1 MASEKVQKA
10 WSRAEADIKK
20 GNYAGVVDLMRETD
34 SEGQHAMTWYLAGL
48 ARREEAKASGAASTY
63 RQAAKNL
70 RTAMQ
75 MDRRTKRY
83 NTAYNDLLNEMNE
96 KRIGEYLIPPL
107 LKDGT
112 PTLTSFGLMGV
123 VFLAVLFALSQAG
136 NSPALT
142 GDEMVRMSLTW
153 TDADGTERS
162 GDVTI
167 QIHADAPSHA
177 SSFLQHVNE
186 GTYDGTIFHRVIDGF
201 MIQGGDFE
209 NSDGTGGYAASW
221 FGHCGPNGQAE
232 PSSSACDQTQY
243 TLPDE
248 VDNGRLHDVCTLSM
262 AKTQSPNT
270 GGSQFFLIPEDSND
284 GQGPS
289 WLDGVHTVFGT
300 ITDGCEHVTSI
311 SNVETGNTDDST
323 TTSGDGPTSQVTLV
337 EAVSMGADDTPWYV
351 FW

>member
-83 NTAYNDLLNEMNE
+83 NTAYNDLLNEMTE

-142 GDEMVRMSLTW
+142 GDEMVRMSMTW
-153 TDADGTERS
+153 TDADGTDRS

-221 FGHCGPNGQAE
+221 QGYCNGQAE
-232 PSSSACDQTQY
+232 PSSSNCDQTQY

-248 VDNGRLHDVCTLSM
+248 VSNGRLHDVCTISM
-262 AKTQSPNT
+262 AKTNSPHT

-284 GQGPS
+284 GKGPDH
-289 WLDGVHTVFGT
+289 LDGKHTVFGT

-311 SNVETGNTDDST
+311 SDIETTGSYDS
-323 TTSGDGPTSQVTLV
+323 DPVHQVTLV

>member
-34 SEGQHAMTWYLAGL
+34 SEGTHAMTWYLAGL

-83 NTAYNDLLNEMNE
+83 NTAYNELLNEMTE

-112 PTLTSFGLMGV
+112 PTLTSFGLMGA

-221 FGHCGPNGQAE
+221 QGYCNGQSE

-248 VDNGRLHDVCTLSM
+248 VSNGRLHDTCTLSM
-262 AKTQSPNT
+262 AKTGQPHT
-270 GGSQFFLIPEDSND
+270 GGSQFFLIPEDSNE

-289 WLDGVHTVFGT
+289 WLDGQHTVFGT
-300 ITDGCEHVTSI
+300 ITDGCDHVTSI
-311 SNVETGNTDDST
+311 SNIET
-323 TTSGDGPTSQVTLV
+323 DGQSNSDPVHQVTLV
-337 EAVSMGADDTPWYV
+337 EAVSMGADDSPWYV

>member
-20 GNYAGVVDLMRETD
+20 GNYAGVVDLMREID
-34 SEGQHAMTWYLAGL
+34 GEGEHAMTWYLAGL
-48 ARREEAKASGAASTY
+48 ARREEAKASGVASTY

-70 RTAMQ
+70 RTAMH

-136 NSPALT
+136 SSPALT
-142 GDEMVRMSLTW
+142 GDEVVRMSLTW
-153 TDADGTERS
+153 TDADGTDRS

-177 SSFLQHVNE
+177 SSFMQHVNE

-221 FGHCGPNGQAE
+221 QGYCNGQAE

-248 VDNGRLHDVCTLSM
+248 VDNGRLHDVCVLSM
-262 AKTQSPNT
+262 AKTNNPHT
-270 GGSQFFLIPEDSND
+270 GGSQFFLIPEDAEDSST
-284 GQGPS
+284 GQPGTP
-289 WLDGVHTVFGT
+289 WLNGKHTVFGT

-311 SNVETGNTDDST
+311 SEIETEGSQNSD
-323 TTSGDGPTSQVTLV
+323 PVHQVTLV
-337 EAVSMGADDTPWYV
+337 EAISMGADDTPWYV

>member
-1 MASEKVQKA
+1 MASEKIQKA

-34 SEGQHAMTWYLAGL
+34 SEGQHAMTWYLAGI

-153 TDADGTERS
+153 TDADGTDRS

-209 NSDGTGGYAASW
+209 NGDGTGGYAASW
-221 FGHCGPNGQAE
+221 HGYCNGQAE
-232 PSSSACDQTQY
+232 PSSSACGQTQY

-248 VDNGRLHDVCTLSM
+248 VSNGRLHDTCTLSM
-262 AKTQSPNT
+262 AKTGQPHT

-289 WLDGVHTVFGT
+289 WLDGQHTVFGT

-311 SNVETGNTDDST
+311 SNVETGNTDDDDA
-323 TTSGDGPTSQVTLV
+323 TSGDGPTSQVTLV
-337 EAVSMGADDTPWYV
+337 EAVSMGADDSPWYV

>member
-20 GNYAGVVDLMRETD
+20 GNYAGVVDLMREID
-34 SEGQHAMTWYLAGL
+34 GEGEHAMTWYLAGL
-48 ARREEAKASGAASTY
+48 ARREEAKASGLASTY
-63 RQAAKNL
+63 RQSAKNL

-136 NSPALT
+136 SSPALT
-142 GDEMVRMSLTW
+142 GDEVVRMSLTW
-153 TDADGTERS
+153 TDADGTDRS

-177 SSFLQHVNE
+177 SSFMQHVNE

-221 FGHCGPNGQAE
+221 QGYCNGQAE
-232 PSSSACDQTQY
+232 PSSSACDQTEY

-248 VDNGRLHDVCTLSM
+248 VDNGRLHDVCVLSM
-262 AKTQSPNT
+262 AKTNNPHT
-270 GGSQFFLIPEDSND
+270 GGSQFFLIPEDAEDSTT
-284 GQGPS
+284 GQPGTP
-289 WLDGVHTVFGT
+289 WLNGKHTVFGT

-311 SNVETGNTDDST
+311 SEIETEGSQNSD
-323 TTSGDGPTSQVTLV
+323 PVHQVTLV

>member
-20 GNYAGVVDLMRETD
+20 GNYAGVLPLLEETD
-34 SEGQHAMTWYLAGL
+34 AEGQHAMTWYLAGL

-63 RQAAKNL
+63 RKAAKNL
-70 RTAMQ
+70 RTAMH

-83 NTAYNDLLNEMNE
+83 NSAYNELLNEMTE

-112 PTLTSFGLMGV
+112 PTLTSFGLMGA

-142 GDEMVRMSLTW
+142 GDEVVRMSLKW
-153 TDADGTERS
+153 TDADGTDRS

-177 SSFLQHVNE
+177 SSFMQHVNE

-221 FGHCGPNGQAE
+221 QGYCNGQAE
-232 PSSSACDQTQY
+232 PNSANCAQNQY

-248 VDNGRLHDVCTLSM
+248 VSNGRLHDVCTLSM
-262 AKTQSPNT
+262 AKTGQPHT
-270 GGSQFFLIPEDSND
+270 GGSQFFLIPEDSNE

-289 WLDGVHTVFGT
+289 WLDGQHTVFGT

-311 SNVETGNTDDST
+311 SETETTGAQDS
-323 TTSGDGPTSQVTLV
+323 DPVHQVTLV

>member
-1 MASEKVQKA
+1 
-10 WSRAEADIKK
+10 
-20 GNYAGVVDLMRETD
+20 
-34 SEGQHAMTWYLAGL
+34 
-48 ARREEAKASGAASTY
+48 
-63 RQAAKNL
+63 
-70 RTAMQ
+70 MQ

-136 NSPALT
+136 SSPALT
-142 GDEMVRMSLTW
+142 GDEVVRMSLTW
-153 TDADGTERS
+153 TDADGTDRS

-167 QIHADAPSHA
+167 QIHADAPAHA
-177 SSFLQHVNE
+177 SSFMQHVNE

-232 PSSSACDQTQY
+232 PSSSACDETQY

-262 AKTQSPNT
+262 AKTNSPHT
-270 GGSQFFLIPEDSND
+270 GGSQFFLIPEDSNNRT
-284 GQGPS
+284 GP
-289 WLDGVHTVFGT
+289 
-300 ITDGCEHVTSI
+300 
-311 SNVETGNTDDST
+311 
-323 TTSGDGPTSQVTLV
+323 
-337 EAVSMGADDTPWYV
+337 
-351 FW
+351 

>member
-83 NTAYNDLLNEMNE
+83 NTAYNDLLNEMTE

-136 NSPALT
+136 NSPVLT
-142 GDEMVRMSLTW
+142 GDEMVRMSMTW
-153 TDADGTERS
+153 TDADGTDRS

-221 FGHCGPNGQAE
+221 QGYCNGQAE
-232 PSSSACDQTQY
+232 PSSNACDQTQY

-248 VDNGRLHDVCTLSM
+248 VDNGRLHDVCVLSM
-262 AKTQSPNT
+262 AKTNNPHT
-270 GGSQFFLIPEDSND
+270 GGSQFFLIPEDAEDSST
-284 GQGPS
+284 GQPGTP
-289 WLDGVHTVFGT
+289 WLNGKHTVFGT

-311 SNVETGNTDDST
+311 SEIETEGSQNSD
-323 TTSGDGPTSQVTLV
+323 PVHQVTLV
-337 EAVSMGADDTPWYV
+337 EAISMGADDSPWYV

>member
-1 MASEKVQKA
+1 MASEEVQKA
-10 WSRAEADIKK
+10 WSRAEADLKK
-20 GNYAGVVDLMRETD
+20 GKHAGVVDLMRETD
-34 SEGQHAMTWYLAGL
+34 SEGKHAMTWYLAGL
-48 ARREEAKASGAASTY
+48 ARREEAKLSGAASTY

-70 RTAMQ
+70 RTATQ

-83 NTAYNDLLNEMNE
+83 NTAYNDLLNEMTE
-96 KRIGEYLIPPL
+96 KRISEYLIPPL

-112 PTLTSFGLMGV
+112 PTLTSFGLMGA

-136 NSPALT
+136 SSPALT
-142 GDEMVRMSLTW
+142 GDEVVRMSLTW
-153 TDADGTERS
+153 TDADGTDRS

-167 QIHADAPSHA
+167 QIHADAPAHA
-177 SSFLQHVNE
+177 SSFMQHVNE

-221 FGHCGPNGQAE
+221 QGYCNGQAE
-232 PSSSACDQTQY
+232 PNSANCAQNQY

-248 VDNGRLHDVCTLSM
+248 VSNGRLHDVCTLSM
-262 AKTQSPNT
+262 AKTSSPHT

-284 GQGPS
+284 GQGPN
-289 WLDGVHTVFGT
+289 WLDGQHTVFGT

-311 SNVETGNTDDST
+311 SNVRTG
-323 TTSGDGPTSQVTLV
+323 SGDVPTDQVTLV
-337 EAVSMGADDTPWYV
+337 EVVSMGAEDTPWYV

>member
-1 MASEKVQKA
+1 MASEEVQKA
-10 WSRAEADIKK
+10 WSRAEADLKK
-20 GNYAGVVDLMRETD
+20 GKHAGVVDLMREAD
-34 SEGQHAMTWYLAGL
+34 SEGKHAMTWYLAGL
-48 ARREEAKASGAASTY
+48 ARREEAKLSGAASVY

-70 RTAMQ
+70 RTASQ

-123 VFLAVLFALSQAG
+123 MFLAVLFALSQAG
-136 NSPALT
+136 SSPALT
-142 GDEMVRMSLTW
+142 GDEVVRMSLTW
-153 TDADGTERS
+153 TDADGTDRS

-167 QIHADAPSHA
+167 QIHADAPAHA
-177 SSFLQHVNE
+177 SSFMQHVNE
-186 GTYDGTIFHRVIDGF
+186 GAYDGTIFHRVIDGF

-221 FGHCGPNGQAE
+221 QGYCNGQAE
-232 PSSSACDQTQY
+232 PSSSACDQTEY

-248 VDNGRLHDVCTLSM
+248 VDNGRLHSVCTISM
-262 AKTQSPNT
+262 AKTNPPHT
-270 GGSQFFLIPEDSND
+270 GGSQFFLIPEDSNN
-284 GQGPS
+284 GQGPN
-289 WLDGVHTVFGT
+289 WLDGKHTVFGT

-311 SNVETGNTDDST
+311 SEVETPSNDGNDDT
-323 TTSGDGPTSQVTLV
+323 NGDTPKQQVTLV
-337 EAVSMGADDTPWYV
+337 EVVSMGADDSPWYV

>member
-83 NTAYNDLLNEMNE
+83 NTAYNDLLNEMTE

-136 NSPALT
+136 NSPVLT
-142 GDEMVRMSLTW
+142 GDEMVRMSMTW
-153 TDADGTERS
+153 TDADGTDRS

-221 FGHCGPNGQAE
+221 QGYCNGQAE
-232 PSSSACDQTQY
+232 PSSSNCDQTQY

-248 VDNGRLHDVCTLSM
+248 VSNGRLHDVCTISM
-262 AKTQSPNT
+262 AKTNSPHT

-284 GQGPS
+284 GQGPGH
-289 WLDGVHTVFGT
+289 LDGKHTVFGT

-311 SNVETGNTDDST
+311 SDIETTGSYDS
-323 TTSGDGPTSQVTLV
+323 DPVHQVTLV

>member
-10 WSRAEADIKK
+10 WSLAEADIKK
-20 GNYAGVVDLMRETD
+20 GNYAGVLPLLEEIDA
-34 SEGQHAMTWYLAGL
+34 EGQHAMTWYLAGL

-63 RQAAKNL
+63 RKAAKNL
-70 RTAMQ
+70 RTAMH

-83 NTAYNDLLNEMNE
+83 NSAYNELLNEMTE

-112 PTLTSFGLMGV
+112 PTLTSFGLMGA
-123 VFLAVLFALSQAG
+123 VFLAVLFVLSQAG

-142 GDEMVRMSLTW
+142 GDEVVRMSLTW
-153 TDADGTERS
+153 TDADGTDRS

-177 SSFLQHVNE
+177 SSFMQHVNE
-186 GTYDGTIFHRVIDGF
+186 GTYDGTIFHRVIDDF

-270 GGSQFFLIPEDSND
+270 GGSQFFLIPEDSNE

-289 WLDGVHTVFGT
+289 WLDGQHTVFGT

-311 SNVETGNTDDST
+311 SEIQTDGQSNSD
-323 TTSGDGPTSQVTLV
+323 PVHQVTLV

>member
-83 NTAYNDLLNEMNE
+83 NTAYNDLLNEMTE

-136 NSPALT
+136 NSPVLT
-142 GDEMVRMSLTW
+142 GDEMVRMSMTW
-153 TDADGTERS
+153 TDADGTDRS

-221 FGHCGPNGQAE
+221 QGYCNGQAE
-232 PSSSACDQTQY
+232 PSSSNCDQTQY

-248 VDNGRLHDVCTLSM
+248 VSNGRLHDVCTISM
-262 AKTQSPNT
+262 AKTNSPHT

-284 GQGPS
+284 GQGPGH
-289 WLDGVHTVFGT
+289 LDGKHTVFGT

-311 SNVETGNTDDST
+311 SDIETTGSYNSD
-323 TTSGDGPTSQVTLV
+323 PVHQVTLV

>member
-48 ARREEAKASGAASTY
+48 ARHEEAKASGAASTY

-186 GTYDGTIFHRVIDGF
+186 GTYDGTIFHRVIDDF

-221 FGHCGPNGQAE
+221 QGYCNGQAE
-232 PSSSACDQTQY
+232 PNSANCAQNQY

-248 VDNGRLHDVCTLSM
+248 VSNGRLHDVCTLSM
-262 AKTQSPNT
+262 AKTNNPHT
-270 GGSQFFLIPEDSND
+270 GGSQFFLIPEDSNE

-289 WLDGVHTVFGT
+289 WLDGQHTVFGN

-311 SNVETGNTDDST
+311 SEIETTGAQDS
-323 TTSGDGPTSQVTLV
+323 DPVHQVTLV
-337 EAVSMGADDTPWYV
+337 EAVSIGADNTPWYV

>member
-20 GNYAGVVDLMRETD
+20 GNYAGVVDLMREID
-34 SEGQHAMTWYLAGL
+34 GEGEHAMTWYLAGL
-48 ARREEAKASGAASTY
+48 ARREEAKASGLASTY
-63 RQAAKNL
+63 RQSAKNL
-70 RTAMQ
+70 RTAMH

-83 NTAYNDLLNEMNE
+83 NIAYNDLLNEMNE

-136 NSPALT
+136 SSPALT
-142 GDEMVRMSLTW
+142 GDEVVRMSLTW
-153 TDADGTERS
+153 TDADGTDRS

-177 SSFLQHVNE
+177 SSFMQHVNE

-221 FGHCGPNGQAE
+221 QGYCNGQAE

-248 VDNGRLHDVCTLSM
+248 VDNGRLHDVCVLSM
-262 AKTQSPNT
+262 AKTNNPHT
-270 GGSQFFLIPEDSND
+270 GGSQFFLIPEDAEDSST
-284 GQGPS
+284 GQPGTP
-289 WLDGVHTVFGT
+289 WLNGKHTVFGT

-311 SNVETGNTDDST
+311 SEVATEGSQNSDPVH
-323 TTSGDGPTSQVTLV
+323 QVTLV

>member
-34 SEGQHAMTWYLAGL
+34 SEGTHAMTWYLAGL
-48 ARREEAKASGAASTY
+48 ARREEAKVSGAASTY

-83 NTAYNDLLNEMNE
+83 NTAYNELLNEMTE

-112 PTLTSFGLMGV
+112 PTLTSFGLMGA
-123 VFLAVLFALSQAG
+123 VFLAVLFVLSQAG

-153 TDADGTERS
+153 TDADGTDRS

-177 SSFLQHVNE
+177 SSFLQHVDE
-186 GTYDGTIFHRVIDGF
+186 GTYDGTIFHRVIDDF

-209 NSDGTGGYAASW
+209 NGDGTGGYAASW
-221 FGHCGPNGQAE
+221 QGYCNGQSE

-248 VDNGRLHDVCTLSM
+248 VSNGRLHDTCTISM
-262 AKTQSPNT
+262 AKTGQPHT

-289 WLDGVHTVFGT
+289 WLDGQHTVFGT

-311 SNVETGNTDDST
+311 SQIETDGQSDS
-323 TTSGDGPTSQVTLV
+323 DPVHQVTLV
-337 EAVSMGADDTPWYV
+337 EATSMGADDSPWYV

>member
-20 GNYAGVVDLMRETD
+20 GNYAGVVDLMREID
-34 SEGQHAMTWYLAGL
+34 GEGEHAMTWYLAGL
-48 ARREEAKASGAASTY
+48 ARREEAKASGLASTY
-63 RQAAKNL
+63 RQSAKNL

-123 VFLAVLFALSQAG
+123 VFLVVLFALSQAG
-136 NSPALT
+136 SSPALT
-142 GDEMVRMSLTW
+142 GDEVVRMSLTW
-153 TDADGTERS
+153 TDADGTDRS

-177 SSFLQHVNE
+177 ASFIQHVNE

-284 GQGPS
+284 GQGPN
-289 WLDGVHTVFGT
+289 WLDGQHTVFGT

-311 SNVETGNTDDST
+311 SKIETTGAQNSD
-323 TTSGDGPTSQVTLV
+323 PVHQVTLV
-337 EAVSMGADDTPWYV
+337 EAVSMGVDDTPWYV